1 MHELDLAALMVSR
14 VCHDLISPVAA
25 VSNGLEILA
34 DEQDPAM
41 KEQAMSL
48 IAHSVGQAKARLLF
62 ARLAFGAMGSA
73 GAEIDLGEAGEVAT
87 EFFKTGKAKLE
98 WHSPVGSA
106 IDKEMVRVLLN
117 LANMAADCIP
127 RGGALTV
134 KVEPTRSRVAVTV
147 TAKGTRA
154 NLAQDIR
161 DGLALETAFDDLTGR
176 TVQPYITALLAK
188 KLGSTIEVSVG
199 PETVRFDVTFDKKAA

>member
-48 IAHSVGQAKARLLF
+48 IEHSVGQAKARLLF
-62 ARLAFGAMGSA
+62 ALLAFGAMGSA
-73 GAEIDLGEAGEVAT
+73 GAEIDLGEAGQVAA
-87 EFFKTGKAKLE
+87 EFFKTSKAKLD
-98 WHSPVGSA
+98 WQAPVAA
-106 IDKEMVRVLLN
+106 IDKEMIRILLN
-117 LANMAADCIP
+117 LANMGADSIP
-127 RGGALTV
+127 RGGQLTV
-134 KVEPTRSRVAVTV
+134 KIEPTRQRVAVSV

-161 DGLALETAFDDLTGR
+161 DGLALKTPFEELTGR

-188 KLGSTIEVSVG
+188 KLGSTIEVSFG
-199 PETVRFDVTFDKKAA
+199 PETVRFDVTFSKKAA

>member
-1 MHELDLAALMVSR
+1 MHELDLAALLVSR

-34 DEQDPAM
+34 DEDDPAM

-48 IAHSVGQAKARLLF
+48 IAHSIGQAKARLLF

-73 GAEIDLGEAGEVAT
+73 GAEIDLGEAGQVAT
-87 EFFKTGKAKLE
+87 EFFKTGKAKLD
-98 WHSPVGSA
+98 WQAPSGAV
-106 IDKEMVRVLLN
+106 DKEIVRVLLN
-117 LANMAADCIP
+117 LANMGADSIP
-127 RGGALTV
+127 RGGQLTV
-134 KVEPTRSRVAVTV
+134 RIEPTRQRVAVTV

-161 DGLALETAFDDLTGR
+161 DGLALKTPFEDLTGR

-188 KLGSTIEVSVG
+188 KLGSVIEASFG
-199 PETVRFDVTFDKKAA
+199 PDTVRFDVTFDKKAM

>member
-73 GAEIDLGEAGEVAT
+73 GAEIDLGEAGQVAA
-87 EFFKTGKAKLE
+87 EFFKTSKAKLD
-98 WHSPVGSA
+98 WQAPVAA
-106 IDKEMVRVLLN
+106 IDKEMIRILLN
-117 LANMAADCIP
+117 LANMGADSIP
-127 RGGALTV
+127 RGGQLTV
-134 KVEPTRSRVAVTV
+134 KIEPTRQRVAVSV

-161 DGLALETAFDDLTGR
+161 DGLALKTPFEELTGR

-188 KLGSTIEVSVG
+188 KLGSTIEVSFG
-199 PETVRFDVTFDKKAA
+199 PETVRFDVTFSKKAA